1 MSLRPVTSEDIQGLV
16 RAIEALNLC
25 VGLLVERFEAV
36 SQSEAEWEVIES
48 EIPGGYPKAKD
59 LQKTHWGGVEDP
71 RDVPSFAFSLG
82 KRLTGADVGAETPV
96 RRAFV
101 AGFHA
106 KIAIDIHT
114 PTTRRSLRWPWG
126 TLSGWWFVDRLLE
139 DQFKFLQREI
149 LDWPLRV
156 PRTRSIRASLPLRR
170 PSSFA
175 LVVYPTPL
183 DPLQRWGNHQ

>member
-1 MSLRPVTSEDIQGLV
+1 MV

-36 SQSEAEWEVIES
+36 NQSEAEWEVIES

-71 RDVPSFAFSLG
+71 PDVPSFAFSLG

-114 PTTRRSLRWPWG
+114 NYEEKPPLALGNTQWVVVRGSALG
-126 TLSGWWFVDRLLE
+126 RL
-139 DQFKFLQREI
+139 I
-149 LDWPLRV
+149 RV
-156 PRTRSIRASLPLRR
+156 PTKRDLGLAIAGASNPVYQGFASATEAFIFCIGCGIQPPSIHCSDGEIISEVCPA
-170 PSSFA
+170 
-175 LVVYPTPL
+175 
-183 DPLQRWGNHQ
+183 W